1 MRKLVWSRPFIRALR
16 RTAKKHPRQRASI
29 EETLKLLVEDPFAP
43 RLASH
48 KLKGKLS
55 GSWACSAGYD
65 LRVIF
70 EFVPSERGDEDDLF
84 LIEIGTH
91 EEVY

>member
-1 MRKLVWSRPFIRALR
+1 MRRLVWSSTFRRAVKKVLKKQPQLR
-16 RTAKKHPRQRASI
+16 RDIGA
-29 EETLKLLVEDPFAP
+29 TLKLLELDPFDA

-48 KLKGKLS
+48 KLKGKLA
-55 GSWACSAGYD
+55 GTWACSVAFD
-65 LRVIF
+65 LRILF
-70 EFVPSERGDEDDLF
+70 EFVKNPEGGDDDIF

>member
-1 MRKLVWSRPFIRALR
+1 MRKLVWSSTFRRAVKKTLKKRPQLEPDIGG
-16 RTAKKHPRQRASI
+16 
-29 EETLKLLVEDPFAP
+29 TLKLLEHDPFDA

-48 KLKGKLS
+48 KLKGKLA
-55 GSWACSAGYD
+55 GIWACSVAFD
-65 LRVIF
+65 LRILF
-70 EFVPSERGDEDDLF
+70 EFVENPEGGDDDIF